1 MDDRAIGVFD
11 SGLGGLT
18 AAKVIEELLPSE
30 SIVYFG
36 DSGRMP
42 YGGRSVEDLRRIAVQ
57 NAAFVGSFG
66 VKAMV
71 VACGSMSAWAM
82 DALRAAY
89 PETPFFSVEDA
100 ACDAVVAATCNRRVG
115 VIATEASIRNRMFEL
130 GIRRR
135 DPSIEVLPQACPSLA
150 AIVEQGHFRPGD
162 AVAEEAVRSE
172 LAPFVGSGIDTLL
185 LGCTHYPLLSD
196 IIRGFLGEE
205 VRQISCGAET
215 ARSLAAYLQEH
226 DMLITVDEEGGRVG
240 RLMYTVGTTRL
251 SSMFSYR
258 ELGEE
263 TAYQN
268 AATIAED
275 LKSCGFNTDFA
286 PVADVWSNMK
296 NSVIGDRAYSN
307 DFDEASEL
315 VASAV
320 RGFRDSGV
328 ICCLKHFPGHGST
341 LADSHEE
348 TAVVDKTPEELK
360 GSDLKPFVSGIE
372 AGADMV
378 MVGQLT
384 VPAVDEAPATMSRAI
399 ITDLLRHELGF
410 EGVVITDG
418 LQMAGAGGGTDGEKA
433 VKCLSAGCDLLLEV
447 SDVPGTVAAL
457 KDALAGGTITQ
468 EQVDESV
475 LRVLRLKLEHGIL

>member
-89 PETPFFSVEDA
+89 PDTPFFSVEAA

-226 DMLITVDEEGGRVG
+226 DMLASRTGEGE
-240 RLMYTVGTTRL
+240 RLWYTSGD
-251 SSMFSYR
+251 
-258 ELGEE
+258 
-263 TAYQN
+263 TALF
-268 AATIAED
+268 E
-275 LKSCGFNTDFA
+275 
-286 PVADVWSNMK
+286 
-296 NSVIGDRAYSN
+296 
-307 DFDEASEL
+307 
-315 VASAV
+315 
-320 RGFRDSGV
+320 SG
-328 ICCLKHFPGHGST
+328 
-341 LADSHEE
+341 
-348 TAVVDKTPEELK
+348 
-360 GSDLKPFVSGIE
+360 
-372 AGADMV
+372 AGAF
-378 MVGQLT
+378 
-384 VPAVDEAPATMSRAI
+384 
-399 ITDLLRHELGF
+399 LGHSIQARQHMWS
-410 EGVVITDG
+410 E
-418 LQMAGAGGGTDGEKA
+418 E
-433 VKCLSAGCDLLLEV
+433 E
-447 SDVPGTVAAL
+447 
-457 KDALAGGTITQ
+457 
-468 EQVDESV
+468 
-475 LRVLRLKLEHGIL
+475 R